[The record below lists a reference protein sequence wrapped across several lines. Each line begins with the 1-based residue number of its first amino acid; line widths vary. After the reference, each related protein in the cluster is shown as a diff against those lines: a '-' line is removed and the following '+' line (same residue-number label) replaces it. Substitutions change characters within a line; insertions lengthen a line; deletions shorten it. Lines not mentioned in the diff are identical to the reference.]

1 MEVANGCCGG
11 TSVTFMTLADRD
23 SKVIGYFAYAAPTQV
38 VCTGD
43 ACVIAGSEAAMRRH
57 LDELDPGGRISHT
70 IRKTR
75 FGEILQGLRLGAAY
89 AFDSE
94 SYGRFYPLA
103 RMAQLDVQEA
113 DFDAANR
120 RGDKFF
126 TVQLAGS

>member
-1 MEVANGCCGG
+1 
-11 TSVTFMTLADRD
+11 MTLADRD
-23 SKVIGYFAYAAPTQV
+23 TKVIGYFAYSAPTQL
-38 VCTGD
+38 VCTGH

-57 LDELDPGGRISHT
+57 LGEVDPGGRISHT

-75 FGEILQGLRLGAAY
+75 FGEILRGLRLGAAY

-103 RMAQLDVQEA
+103 RMAQLDVKEA
-113 DFDAANR
+113 DFEAANR

-126 TVQLAGS
+126 TVQLTGS

>member
-1 MEVANGCCGG
+1 
-11 TSVTFMTLADRD
+11 MTLADRNK
-23 SKVIGYFAYAAPTQV
+23 KVIGFFAFSAPTQV
-38 VCTGD
+38 VCTGL
-43 ACVIAGSEAAMRRH
+43 ACVIAGSEAAMKEYLR
-57 LDELDPGGRISHT
+57 ELDPGGRTGHT

-75 FGEILQGLRLGAAY
+75 FGEILQGLRLGGAY

-103 RMAQLDVQEA
+103 RMEGLEVKEA
-113 DFDAANR
+113 NFEEARR